1 MKPVLSKYLTCVL
14 VIFGFLVGVALRDFI
29 GRFEQSNTARAPTR
43 PSKSA
48 AARLGFPGSSAAKS
62 QGAPA
67 SNHSA
72 AGRLGVPGAS
82 VAKSQGRIATTGF
95 YQSAAESFGFLEYP
109 ASKWDV
115 KKKIHARQANSST
128 GRRARRAQFDVYPE
142 FTKGFI
148 RQVLV
153 EVHMRPQ
160 TTPVQV
166 NAMFEHMRANGY
178 VIFHKEPNTSGCAG
192 DCIEYAFLKLNLPV

>member
-29 GRFEQSNTARAPTR
+29 GRFEQSNAARAPTR
-43 PSKSA
+43 SNKSA
-48 AARLGFPGSSAAKS
+48 AARLGFPGS
-62 QGAPA
+62 APA

-72 AGRLGVPGAS
+72 PGRLGLPGAS
-82 VAKSQGRIATTGF
+82 AARSRGVVAATGF
-95 YQSAAESFGFLEYP
+95 DKSTAESFGFLEYP
-109 ASKWDV
+109 ASKWDM

-166 NAMFEHMRANGY
+166 NAMFEHMHANGY
-178 VIFHKEPNTSGCAG
+178 VIFHKEHNTSGCAG